1 MSIGI
6 SRPVFEQALKAALV
20 SLAVAEGILPT
31 AHDAN
36 ANHELYQRLCV
47 FIDLGLEQ
55 AGVTMKPRP
64 TESAAEQ
71 ETSNVVS
78 LH

>member
-1 MSIGI
+1 MSVGVP
-6 SRPVFEQALKAALV
+6 RPVFEQALKAALV

-31 AHDAN
+31 AHDAK

-55 AGVTMKPRP
+55 AGMATKPRP
-64 TESAAEQ
+64 PDATAEQ
-71 ETSNVVS
+71 GTSNVVR